1 MSEIST
7 YKLIK
12 EKLQAIPNQR
22 LKGSWF
28 EKVSKRFLKE
38 HDSSDEYESIDL
50 WSDWELNNNERD
62 RGIDM
67 VITTTSK
74 EYIAV
79 QCKFHQDSVSLND
92 LSTFLTKLQS
102 GVGEVGF
109 KKGIIISTSNLS
121 SNALEEIEQIRKS
134 KGIDIVEISEEDF
147 IYSQI
152 DWEKFD
158 PTQTQGELPLCD
170 KKKPRP
176 HQIEAIKATKEYF
189 SNPKNTRGKLIMACG
204 TGKTYTSLKIME
216 SLDPKITLF
225 LAPSI
230 ALLSQTFREYAQE
243 KSEPFYASIVCSDDK
258 VGKGKKNKS
267 DDDTD
272 DINFSELPLKP
283 STRLEDILSVYEKAQ
298 KENKRFIIFSTY
310 QSALRIKEAQEAG
323 LGEIDL
329 VICDEAHRTVGA
341 MYSSNERDDKNAF
354 TLCHSDE
361 HIQAKKRLYMTA
373 TPKVYSESSKAK
385 AKESDNA
392 IYSMDDDGI
401 FGEEI
406 YTLNFEKAIALDL
419 LTDYKVM
426 ILAVRKENL
435 SGVTNSV
442 NQKISRLE
450 AKGTKLDKKLINNEF
465 VCKIIG
471 THKGLAKQD
480 LIALDDENKK
490 DHDLQNQEDTIASQ
504 RAISFCKSIS
514 TSKNIKDSFET
525 IMQCY
530 DEELKKKSFKNLTIS
545 IDHIDGTMN
554 CKVRLDK
561 LEELNEFKP
570 KTCKVLSSA
579 RCLSEGVDVPA
590 LDSIVFFDGKSA
602 MVDIIQAVGRVMR
615 KAKHKKRGY
624 IILPIALE
632 ESEIKNL
639 DEAVNNTN
647 FKNIWKVLKALRSH
661 DPSLVDEAT
670 FREKIKVFGSDDEK
684 YQDDD
689 DEYSRD
695 GELQKDKTEQ
705 DPKQAQKTL
714 FDAIL
719 LQDLADAVY
728 NVMPTKLGD
737 RNYWEN
743 FAKKTGNIAKTLNNR
758 LKDIFEK
765 NPEIFHGFLDSLR
778 GNIHQNIREDEA
790 LDMITSH
797 IITKPIFDAI
807 FGDNIKNPIAKA
819 LDKMVEKLSALG
831 LQGETKDLKNL
842 YESVKTEAM
851 HAKSQKSQQELIKNL
866 YNTFFKVAFRKQS
879 EKLGIVYTPIEVV
892 DFILRATNGILKKH
906 FNTDFNDKNITI
918 FDPFTG
924 TGSFIARLLS
934 KENDLISDEALKE
947 KFDKN
952 LFAFDIVLLA
962 YYIALINITQA
973 AQNRDGSLKNFKNI
987 ALTDSLD
994 FYEEKNDKGV
1004 FDLFKDL
1011 EENKEIKSTMEK
1023 QNIRVII
1030 GNPPYSAGAKSEND
1044 NNQNLSH
1051 PKLEKRVN
1059 EKYGKNSSSRA
1070 SGKTTRDTLIQSIYL
1085 ASELLEDKGV
1095 LGFVVNG
1102 GFIDSKSGDGF
1113 RKCVAQEFS
1122 HLYVLNLRG
1131 NARTSGE
1138 TFKKEGGKIFDSGS
1152 RATIAIIFFVKD
1164 ASVKNSAIHYYDIGD
1179 YLKREEKLNRL
1190 SHFTNLDEIPF
1201 EKITPNNKGD
1211 WINQR
1216 EDAFDKLIPLKR
1228 DKKLQNPS
1236 VFDINSMG
1244 VTTGRDPWVYNFSPN
1259 ALMCSV
1265 QKKCI
1270 DTYNADLKRFNAH
1283 FREAFK
1289 QRTKG
1294 VKPGDWYKHLNDNE
1308 ITTDKTKIAWTCS
1321 LKQKFI
1327 KNKNLQESSEE
1338 CVRLALYRPFNK
1350 QWLYWDKNLNERQH
1364 QLPKIFPNKHAQNV
1378 VINTGVG
1385 NGKDFSALV
1394 SDFISDYSLISPTQ
1408 AYPLYYYDDWGNR
1421 HYAISGYALNL
1432 FRKHYGDNL
1441 IVEEEIF
1448 YYIYAIFHHKGYL
1461 EKYKN
1466 SLAKEAPCIALSED
1480 FKELSVLGKQ
1490 LAELHLNY
1498 ESGEM
1503 HDSIKYTTLMNA
1515 EIEGYYDVDKII
1527 KKGDC
1532 ILYNK
1537 NIAITK
1543 IPQKA
1548 FDYVINGKSAI
1559 DWVIERYSITTD
1571 KDSLIENNPN
1581 DYKGGKY
1588 VFELLC
1594 RVIKLSEKSVDLI
1607 EKISEKRFE

>member
-1 MSEIST
+1 MQEISA
-7 YKLIK
+7 YKFIK
-12 EKLQAIPNQR
+12 EKLHAIPNSR
-22 LKGSWF
+22 HKGSLF
-28 EKVSKRFLKE
+28 EKISKQFLQE
-38 HDSSDEYESIDL
+38 HDSANEYESIDL
-50 WSDWELNNNERD
+50 WSDFKLRGNKGD

-79 QCKFHQDSVSLND
+79 QCKFHQNSISYND
-92 LSTFLTKLQS
+92 ISTFLHKLLT
-102 GVGEVGF
+102 GVGGVKF
-109 KKGIIISTSNLS
+109 KKGIIISTSNLTRV
-121 SNALEEIEQIRKS
+121 ALEEIERTRNI
-134 KGIDIVEISEEDF
+134 GMDIDIDIITEEDF
-147 IYSQI
+147 IYSRI

-158 PTQTQGELPLCD
+158 PTKTEDEIPLCD
-170 KKKPRP
+170 KKKPHT
-176 HQIEAIKATKEYF
+176 HQTEAINATKEYF
-189 SNPKNTRGKLIMACG
+189 SNPKNARGKLIMACG

-216 SLDPKITLF
+216 TLDPKITLF

-258 VGKGKKNKS
+258 VGKSKDEDN
-267 DDDTD
+267 D

-323 LGEIDL
+323 LNEIDL
-329 VICDEAHRTVGA
+329 IICDEAHRTVGA

-361 HIQAKKRLYMTA
+361 NIKAKKRLYMTA

-385 AKESDNA
+385 AKESDNV
-392 IYSMDDDGI
+392 IYSMDDEEI

-406 YTLNFEKAIALDL
+406 YTLNFSKAIALDL
-419 LTDYKVM
+419 LTDYKVI

-442 NQKISRLE
+442 NKKISQLKAE
-450 AKGTKLDKKLINNEF
+450 GTKLDKKLINNEF
-465 VCKIIG
+465 VCKIVG

-480 LIALDDENKK
+480 LIVLDDENKE
-490 DHDLQNQEDTIASQ
+490 DHNLQNQYDTAPSQ
-504 RAISFCKSIS
+504 RAINFCKSIN

-525 IMQCY
+525 IMECY
-530 DEELKKKSFKNLTIS
+530 DEELKKKSFKNLKIS

-554 CKVRLDK
+554 CKDRLEK
-561 LEELNEFKP
+561 LENLNQFQP
-570 KTCKVLSSA
+570 NTCKVLSNA

-590 LDSIVFFDGKSA
+590 LDSIIFFDGKSA

-615 KAKHKKRGY
+615 KAKRKKRGY

-632 ESEIKNL
+632 ESEIQNL

-647 FKNIWKVLKALRSH
+647 FKNIWKVIKALRSH

-670 FREKIKVFGSDDEK
+670 FKEKIKIFGSDDGK
-684 YQDDD
+684 KQN
-689 DEYSRD
+689 DE
-695 GELQKDKTEQ
+695 
-705 DPKQAQKTL
+705 KTL

-719 LQDLADAVY
+719 LQDLADAMY

-743 FAKKTGNIAKTLNNR
+743 FTKKTGNIARTLNNR
-758 LKDIFEK
+758 LKNIFEK
-765 NPEIFHGFLDSLR
+765 NPEFFHGFLNSLR
-778 GNIHQNIREDEA
+778 GNIHQNIKEDEA

-797 IITKPIFDAI
+797 IITKPIFDAL
-807 FGDNIKNPIAKA
+807 FLDNIKNPIAKA
-819 LDKMVEKLSALG
+819 LDKMVLKLSTLG
-831 LQGETKDLKNL
+831 LEGETKDLKNL
-842 YESVKTEAM
+842 YESVKTEAT

-866 YNTFFKVAFRKQS
+866 YNTFFKEAFKKQS

-906 FNTDFNDKNITI
+906 FNTDFNDQNITI

-934 KENDLISDEALKE
+934 KDNALISDEALKE
-947 KFDKN
+947 KFQKN
-952 LFAFDIVLLA
+952 LFAFDIVLLS

-994 FYEEKNDKGV
+994 YLEEKNDKGV
-1004 FDLFKDL
+1004 FAFFEDLK
-1011 EENKEIKSTMEK
+1011 ENKEIKDTLAG

-1030 GNPPYSAGAKSEND
+1030 GNPPYSSGAKSEND

-1051 PKLEKRVN
+1051 PTLEKLVS
-1059 EKYGKNSSSRA
+1059 EKYGKNSTSR
-1070 SGKTTRDTLIQSIYL
+1070 SVGKTTRDTLIQSIRM
-1085 ASELLEDKGV
+1085 ASDLLKDKGV
-1095 LGFVVNG
+1095 VGFVVNG
-1102 GFIDSKSGDGF
+1102 SFIDSKSGDGF
-1113 RKCVAQEFS
+1113 RKCVAKEFS

-1138 TFKKEGGKIFDSGS
+1138 VSKKEGGKIFDSGS
-1152 RATIAIIFFVKD
+1152 RATVAIIFFVKD
-1164 ASVKNSAIHYYDIGD
+1164 KSVPNNTIFYYEVED
-1179 YLKREEKLNRL
+1179 YLKREAKLNL
-1190 SHFTNLDEIPF
+1190 LAGFENLDLVPF
-1201 EKITPNNKGD
+1201 KKITPNDKGD

-1216 EDAFDKLIPLKR
+1216 EDGFEKLIPLKR
-1228 DKKLQNPS
+1228 DKKLKI
-1236 VFDINSMG
+1236 VDTIFDLNSNG
-1244 VTTGRDPWVYNFSPN
+1244 VATNRDPWVYNFSQKN
-1259 ALMCSV
+1259 LMQSV
-1265 QKKCI
+1265 QKCI
-1270 DTYNADLKRFNAH
+1270 DTYNADLKRFNER

-1294 VKPGDWYKHLNDNE
+1294 VKSGDLYKQLNDKE
-1308 ITTDKTKIAWTCS
+1308 ITTDKTKIAWVQN
-1321 LKQKFI
+1321 LKTQLI
-1327 KNKNLQESSEE
+1327 KGKKLDDFSQEKISVS
-1338 CVRLALYRPFNK
+1338 LYRPFNK
-1350 QWLYWDKNLNERQH
+1350 QWLYWDKDWINRQGEFS
-1364 QLPKIFPNKHAQNV
+1364 KIFPDKSARNV
-1378 VINTGVG
+1378 VINTGIS
-1385 NGKDFSALV
+1385 KAFSAL
-1394 SDFISDYSLISPTQ
+1394 ISSEIPCCDLLFHNQ
-1408 AYPLYYYDDWGNR
+1408 AYPLYHYDDLGNR
-1421 HYAISGYALNL
+1421 YNAISGYALNL
-1432 FRKHYGDNL
+1432 FRRHYKDNA
-1441 IVEEEIF
+1441 ITEEEIF
-1448 YYIYAIFHHKGYL
+1448 YYIYAILHHKGYL

-1466 SLAKEAPCIALSED
+1466 SLAKEAPRIALSQD
-1480 FKELSVLGKQ
+1480 FKELSVLGKE
-1490 LAELHLNY
+1490 LGKLHLNY

-1503 HDSIKYTTLMNA
+1503 HTSIKYTTLMNA
-1515 EIEGYYDVDKII
+1515 EVGGYYDVDKMT
-1527 KKGDC
+1527 KKGDS
-1532 ILYNK
+1532 IIYNQ
-1537 NIAITK
+1537 NITITK

-1548 FDYVINGKSAI
+1548 FEYVVNGKSAI

-1571 KDSLIENNPN
+1571 KESLIENNPN
-1581 DYKGGKY
+1581 DYAGGKY

-1594 RVIKLSEKSVDLI
+1594 RVIKLSVKSVDLI
-1607 EKISEKRFE
+1607 EKISMKRFE